1 MYAGIWEIDLHGK
14 NEYQA
19 RVTLDAAL
27 RRVRPGTYRIRV
39 IHGHHGGTAL
49 RELVRREYGRHP
61 QVLRLEAAGP
71 GVTELVLAGAEP
83 DGTGGYVLTF
93 SGYVRDDGVTGA
105 FAGGAPVLAV
115 SLNGGE
121 TLEASMAGEGFDGVP
136 HTHTLTQAEAVGR
149 LEGYSA

>member
-61 QVLRLEAAGP
+61 QVLRLARPEQFTPELERARRVARQEERWAKMREAM
-71 GVTELVLAGAEP
+71 GVI
-83 DGTGGYVLTF
+83 
-93 SGYVRDDGVTGA
+93 
-105 FAGGAPVLAV
+105 
-115 SLNGGE
+115 
-121 TLEASMAGEGFDGVP
+121 
-136 HTHTLTQAEAVGR
+136 QA
-149 LEGYSA
+149 